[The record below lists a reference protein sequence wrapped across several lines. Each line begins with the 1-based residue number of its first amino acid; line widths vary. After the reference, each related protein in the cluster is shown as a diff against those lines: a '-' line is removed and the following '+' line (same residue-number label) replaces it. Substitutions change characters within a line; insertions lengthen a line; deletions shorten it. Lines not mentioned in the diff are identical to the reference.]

1 MFQRGI
7 DKIKQKWAEDPL
19 TVIVISSLAI
29 GAIAKVVDSA
39 SAAQGR
45 RAYAKQV
52 EYRVNSKNH

>member
-29 GAIAKVVDSA
+29 GAVAKIIDSA

-45 RAYAKQV
+45 HAYAKQV
-52 EYRVNSKNH
+52 EYRVNKKGN